1 VGSQVS
7 GQIQE
12 LTVDF
17 NSEVRKGDIIARIN
31 PDAFQLKVSQAMAD
45 VEAANATVLTQRA
58 NVTAL
63 QAEVSRAKVGLND
76 AERELNRNKGLFE
89 KSFVSAATLDKA
101 QATFDAAREQLNT
114 TQAQLVAGQAQV
126 RNVEALVRQREAQL
140 AQARVDLDKTTIR
153 APVDG
158 VVVKKSVEPGQTV
171 AASLQAPELFIIAQD
186 LREMQVE
193 TSIDEAEVG
202 RIRVGQEATFTV
214 DSFPGRMFRGKVSQM
229 RKAALVVQNV
239 VTYTAIIAT
248 ANPDLRLFPGMTANV
263 RIVVDTR
270 ENVLRV
276 PNSALRYRPAGA
288 GAPAPVAAAEPAG
301 APAAAEDGKAAR
313 GEAKAKGRGGEAIR
327 ERLVKELNLTAEQQT
342 RLEAITKETREKMR
356 GLDGE
361 GDERRRQA
369 ERIRA
374 DQRARIAEM
383 LNPEQRKRYE
393 EMAPGR
399 AGGARQVTSGR
410 VWVPAAQ
417 GGTPQAVPVR
427 LGLTDGTYTEVVSG
441 DLQEGSQVIVGGADA
456 GKAKS
461 ALKGGPR
468 FAF

>member
-1 VGSQVS
+1 MKVERGTIVSAVSATGTVNPVTAVQVGSQVS

-12 LTVDF
+12 LRADF
-17 NSEVRKGDIIARIN
+17 NSEVKKGDIIARIN

-63 QAEVSRAKVGLND
+63 QAEVSRSRVGLAD
-76 AERELNRNKGLFE
+76 AERELQRNKGLFE
-89 KSFVSAATLDKA
+89 KSFVSAAALDKA
-101 QATFDAAREQLNT
+101 QATFDGAREQLNT
-114 TQAQLVAGQAQV
+114 TQAQLAAGQAQV

-202 RIRVGQEATFTV
+202 RIRIGQEATFTV

-270 ENVLRV
+270 ENVLRI

-288 GAPAPVAAAEPAG
+288 APVSAAAADPAAADPAG
-301 APAAAEDGKAAR
+301 APAAEEDGKAAK
-313 GEAKAKGRGGEAIR
+313 GEGKGRGGEAMR
-327 ERLVKELNLTAEQQT
+327 ERLVKELNLTAEQET
-342 RLEAITKETREKMR
+342 RLEAIMKETREKMR

-361 GDERRRQA
+361 DRDDRRKQA
-369 ERIRA
+369 GRLRA
-374 DQRARIAEM
+374 DQRARIAEI

-393 EMAPGR
+393 EMSASR
-399 AGGARQVTSGR
+399 QEGARQVTSNR
-410 VWVPAAQ
+410 
-417 GGTPQAVPVR
+417 
-427 LGLTDGTYTEVVSG
+427 
-441 DLQEGSQVIVGGADA
+441 I
-456 GKAKS
+456 
-461 ALKGGPR
+461 
-468 FAF
+468 